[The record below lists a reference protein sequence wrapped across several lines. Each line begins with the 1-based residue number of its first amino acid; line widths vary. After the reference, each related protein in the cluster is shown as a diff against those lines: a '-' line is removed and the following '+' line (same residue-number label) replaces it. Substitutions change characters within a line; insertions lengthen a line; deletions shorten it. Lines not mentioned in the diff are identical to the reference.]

1 MECYRARE
9 RPHLPASPWPA
20 RLVTLALAAGLAAT
34 SGHAF
39 GRREKQN
46 PAPVPVS
53 QAQPAPADDAASPGD
68 ALATA
73 EQRLTDRMQDLGFQ
87 LPSRAVQAVDF
98 DLADLAGQSHSLR
111 SYRGSVVFLNFWA
124 TWCAP
129 CRVEMPD
136 LQALH
141 DELGED
147 EDFTMLA
154 INLQEDAAQV
164 RRFAGELE
172 LSFQILLD
180 SSGETSAAYG
190 ARTLP
195 MSYIIDRDGA
205 ILARIIGVREW
216 AAPEFAELFR
226 ALTSRAPASP

>member
-1 MECYRARE
+1 MGSDRAPE
-9 RPHLPASPWPA
+9 RLFRPAVMRAA
-20 RLVTLALAAGLAAT
+20 RLVMLLLAAGLTAT

-46 PAPVPVS
+46 PAPASIP
-53 QAQPAPADDAASPGD
+53 QAQPSPPGEAAVPDDGAAAGG
-68 ALATA
+68 
-73 EQRLTDRMQDLGFQ
+73 EELTERMQDLGFQ
-87 LPSRAVQAVDF
+87 LPSRSVPAVDF
-98 DLADLAGQSHSLR
+98 DLADLAGEVHSLR

-124 TWCAP
+124 TWCGP
-129 CRVEMPD
+129 CRTEMPD
-136 LQALH
+136 LQELH
-141 DELGED
+141 DELGDNAE
-147 EDFTMLA
+147 FTMLA

-180 SSGETSAAYG
+180 SSGDTSAAYG

-195 MSYIIDRDGA
+195 MSYIIDKDGS

-226 ALTSRAPASP
+226 ALTDRTPLSP